1 MNEGIRMQLSAFV
14 DGELPANEADLLMR
28 RLGQDA
34 ELRKEVAEYLA
45 IGRLI
50 RAEAGLAG
58 ADRLYERVAAE
69 IGQRDEDPSAVPA
82 GAEETAAG
90 SRSVRPLAGFA
101 IAATVALVA
110 IFALQQSAQDP
121 IPAQVPV
128 SVANSE
134 PSSGVPSMDAQLE
147 KQRVLFRKHAETSS
161 QYGTTG
167 LISQVVTL
175 NFSEDLVDDPEL
187 DPADDELTPE
197 LDPQQ
202 SEPAT
207 QP

>member
-1 MNEGIRMQLSAFV
+1 MQLSAFV
-14 DGELPANEADLLMR
+14 DGELPANEAELLMR
-28 RLGQDA
+28 RMGQDA

-69 IGQRDEDPSAVPA
+69 IGDEQNDAAADVADAV
-82 GAEETAAG
+82 GTG
-90 SRSVRPLAGFA
+90 SRSRAIRPLVGFA
-101 IAATVALVA
+101 VAATVALIA
-110 IFALQQSAQDP
+110 IFALQQTGEDLAPGGS
-121 IPAQVPV
+121 PV
-128 SVANSE
+128 AVVSDESTT
-134 PSSGVPSMDAQLE
+134 GVPSLDAQLE

-161 QYGTTG
+161 QFGTTG

-175 NFSEDLVDDPEL
+175 NFSEELVEDPEL
-187 DPADDELTPE
+187 DVTGSQDSDDDTPDAE
-197 LDPQQ
+197 NV
-202 SEPAT
+202 T

>member
-14 DGELPANEADLLMR
+14 DGELPANEAELLMR
-28 RLGQDA
+28 RMGQDA

-69 IGQRDEDPSAVPA
+69 IGQRHDDPSSVLED
-82 GAEETAAG
+82 AEVISTG
-90 SRSVRPLAGFA
+90 SRSIRPLAGFA
-101 IAATVALVA
+101 IAASVALVA
-110 IFALQQSAQDP
+110 IFALQQTAEDP
-121 IPAQVPV
+121 IPAQMPVP
-128 SVANSE
+128 VANSE
-134 PSSGVPSMDAQLE
+134 PTSGVPSMDAQLE

-175 NFSEDLVDDPEL
+175 NFSEELVDDPEL
-187 DPADDELTPE
+187 GAQDAEQTPRVE
-197 LDPQQ
+197 TPQP
-202 SEPAT
+202 EPVT
-207 QP
+207 TP